1 MVPSTDERVVPEE
14 RTVAPEEFRVAE
26 LLPELRTV
34 EPELRVEEL
43 PEERTVEPELR
54 VEELPEERTVEPE
67 ERVEE
72 LPELRVAEELPLLL
86 RLSCCTV
93 ELRVEEL
100 LPEER
105 TVEPEE
111 RVEELPE
118 LRVEELPELRV
129 VELLPELL
137 PRRVCAAIS
146 GATSMARASIM
157 EAANVINLLIAL
169 SF

>member
-1 MVPSTDERVVPEE
+1 MPEE
-14 RTVAPEEFRVAE
+14 RTVAPEEFRVEE
-26 LLPELRTV
+26 LLPELRTI

-54 VEELPEERTVEPE
+54 VVEPE
-67 ERVEE
+67 E
-72 LPELRVAEELPLLL
+72 RVAEELPLLL
-86 RLSCCTV
+86 RLSCCTE

-105 TVEPEE
+105 TVEPELRVVEPEE

>member
-14 RTVAPEEFRVAE
+14 RTVAPEEFRVVE

-54 VEELPEERTVEPE
+54 VVEPE
-67 ERVEE
+67 E
-72 LPELRVAEELPLLL
+72 RVAEELPLLL
-86 RLSCCTV
+86 RLSCCTE

-105 TVEPEE
+105 TVEPELRVVE
-111 RVEELPE
+111 PELPVVEPELRVEELPE

>member
-1 MVPSTDERVVPEE
+1 M
-14 RTVAPEEFRVAE
+14 
-26 LLPELRTV
+26 
-34 EPELRVEEL
+34 
-43 PEERTVEPELR
+43 
-54 VEELPEERTVEPE
+54 EPE

-86 RLSCCTV
+86 RLSCCTE
-93 ELRVEEL
+93 ELRVEE

-105 TVEPEE
+105 TVEPEL

-118 LRVEELPELRV
+118 LRVVELPELRVVELPELRV

>member
-1 MVPSTDERVVPEE
+1 MPEE
-14 RTVAPEEFRVAE
+14 RTVAPEEFRVEE
-26 LLPELRTV
+26 LLPEDRTV

-54 VEELPEERTVEPE
+54 VVEPE
-67 ERVEE
+67 E
-72 LPELRVAEELPLLL
+72 RVAEELPLLL
-86 RLSCCTV
+86 RLSCCTE

-105 TVEPEE
+105 TVEPEL

-118 LRVEELPELRV
+118 LRVVELPELRV

>member
-1 MVPSTDERVVPEE
+1 MEPEE
-14 RTVAPEEFRVAE
+14 RVEE
-26 LLPELRTV
+26 LPELRVAEELPLLLRLSCCT
-34 EPELRVEEL
+34 EELRVEEL

-67 ERVEE
+67 LRVEE
-72 LPELRVAEELPLLL
+72 LPELRV
-86 RLSCCTV
+86 V
-93 ELRVEEL
+93 
-100 LPEER
+100 
-105 TVEPEE
+105 
-111 RVEELPE
+111 
-118 LRVEELPELRV
+118 ELPELRV

>member
-1 MVPSTDERVVPEE
+1 M
-14 RTVAPEEFRVAE
+14 
-26 LLPELRTV
+26 
-34 EPELRVEEL
+34 
-43 PEERTVEPELR
+43 
-54 VEELPEERTVEPE
+54 EPE

-86 RLSCCTV
+86 RLSCCTE
-93 ELRVEEL
+93 ELRVEE

-105 TVEPEE
+105 TVEPEL

-118 LRVEELPELRV
+118 LRVVELPELRV

>member
-14 RTVAPEEFRVAE
+14 RTVASEELRVAE

-54 VEELPEERTVEPE
+54 VVEPE
-67 ERVEE
+67 E
-72 LPELRVAEELPLLL
+72 RVAEELPLLL
-86 RLSCCTV
+86 RLSCCTE

-105 TVEPEE
+105 TVEPELRVVEPEE

-118 LRVEELPELRV
+118 LRVEELPELRVVELLPELRV

>member
-1 MVPSTDERVVPEE
+1 M
-14 RTVAPEEFRVAE
+14 
-26 LLPELRTV
+26 

-54 VEELPEERTVEPE
+54 VEELPE
-67 ERVEE
+67 
-72 LPELRVAEELPLLL
+72 LRV
-86 RLSCCTV
+86 V
-93 ELRVEEL
+93 
-100 LPEER
+100 
-105 TVEPEE
+105 
-111 RVEELPE
+111 
-118 LRVEELPELRV
+118 ELPELRV

>member
-1 MVPSTDERVVPEE
+1 VVPSTDERVVPEE
-14 RTVAPEEFRVAE
+14 RTVAPEELRVAE

-43 PEERTVEPELR
+43 LPEERTVEPELR
-54 VEELPEERTVEPE
+54 VVEPE
-67 ERVEE
+67 E
-72 LPELRVAEELPLLL
+72 RVAEELPLLL
-86 RLSCCTV
+86 RLSCCTE

-105 TVEPEE
+105 TVEPELRVVE
-111 RVEELPE
+111 PELPVVEPELRVEELPE